1 MKVIRPAG
9 VVNLKVNYVIKR
21 YFMIAVIAAFAKNRV
36 IGNKGKLIWN
46 IPSDKKRFRK
56 ITEGNIV
63 IMGRKTYE
71 EIGSPLCGRINI
83 VLSKSIRYRDKNLIT
98 AGSLDEAF
106 AICNSND
113 VFAKKNIFICGGES
127 IYREALDFADELYLS
142 VLDKEYEGDVYFPEF
157 DESLYKCV
165 YKEYIEESI
174 PYTFYRYVR

>member
-1 MKVIRPAG
+1 
-9 VVNLKVNYVIKR
+9 
-21 YFMIAVIAAFAKNRV
+21 
-36 IGNKGKLIWN
+36 
-46 IPSDKKRFRK
+46 
-56 ITEGNIV
+56 
-63 IMGRKTYE
+63 MGRKTYE

-83 VLSKSIRYRDKNLIT
+83 VLSKSMRYRDKNLIT
-98 AGSLDEAF
+98 ADSLDEAF